1 MAEFTSRLNTDIRA
15 KAIVPV
21 AKDIS
26 GVASAL
32 GQGVANMAN
41 IFQNERKT
49 AAANTKLEQEAEVN
63 AISDAIA
70 GESIALDFAAQSE
83 LDRAIEVSQAA
94 DGGQVD
100 KATAEI
106 NLRSTIQTLTN
117 KNPQHAAE
125 IHKYLSDSGIGG
137 QAFQQVRQAEARQE
151 ALYTA
156 ETQRIAAAQT
166 KGYTLFGPDQTP
178 EEAQANGMAFMAR
191 EQIQAAAL
199 AESNAVTTM
208 IKNNQEVSSARL
220 KASQREFTAAQ
231 GQILAESTMSVLN
244 SPAWDRVVSGAA
256 SIDEVTQIQNE
267 LDTMLFE
274 ARTNAR
280 MAHGEGR
287 WDDGQRDNHL
297 EQISYIETILDDLK
311 SNRLDSV
318 KSATDYLKAMGEYS
332 LHENMGAVM
341 ALRSAGLLSE
351 DWITNVMLD
360 ENGKLASVARVGLD
374 SGVTKLA
381 QDPWFNGTFD
391 APVPEPFV
399 ALSLAELEQPWRLF
413 SEEGSVPR
421 ARVYNT
427 AKQYT
432 RAFQSMPTFSITPQR
447 AANFLTTSMQETFH
461 NSMSE
466 PQDMSAVLG
475 TVRHALTGARRA
487 GPGWMGPGVSAN
499 DTWESRLV
507 GVFSRKG
514 SMASPEAG
522 LSFDEA
528 TQKFVWDAGQTT
540 AMMSAA
546 GAVSIPGSRPT
557 VQQQKAMDT
566 FNRALD
572 FYSPMLVEQGLATD
586 LNHARGLLTGS
597 ESAPPLDIVGPQD
610 QPQESLTALA
620 PMVQQSVLLQGEGT
634 PEHEELVQLQS
645 RLDVVEGLGD
655 YNKLWNNSELD
666 PDSVMHGVVASE
678 MTLAE
683 LDQLEEAYG
692 AEVQETNPEGDFA
705 TPMGRY
711 QIVGTTRRELAE
723 QMGLP
728 PTTKFDPMIQDL
740 MFERLVARR
749 RRQAMNSDL
758 TFEQAL
764 QQEWPGL
771 KRG

>member
-41 IFQNERKT
+41 IFQNQQKQ
-49 AAANTKLEQEAEVN
+49 AANNSKLKQDAEID

-199 AESNAVTTM
+199 EESNAVTTM
-208 IKNNQEVSSARL
+208 MKNNQEVSDVRL
-220 KASQREFTAAQ
+220 TASQRDFTASQ
-231 GQILAESTMSVLN
+231 GQILAESTMTVLN
-244 SPAWDRVVSGAA
+244 SPAWGRVVSGAA

-280 MAHGEGR
+280 VAYGENR
-287 WDDGQRDNHL
+287 WNESQRDNHL
-297 EQISYIETILDDLK
+297 EQIDQIETILDDLK
-311 SNRLDSV
+311 ANRLESV
-318 KSATDYLKAMGEYS
+318 KSATEYLKATGDYALHDS
-332 LHENMGAVM
+332 LGPLLAF
-341 ALRSAGLLSE
+341 RSAGLLP
-351 DWITNVMLD
+351 DDVVTNALLVD
-360 ENGKLASVARVGLD
+360 GGKLDGILRSLLNMGL
-374 SGVTKLA
+374 GNL
-381 QDPWFNGTFD
+381 QRNPWFNGEPD
-391 APVPEPFV
+391 APIPEAAQGFALRELSFPFGT
-399 ALSLAELEQPWRLF
+399 F
-413 SEEGSVPR
+413 EEGTPPR
-421 ARVYNT
+421 NRVHNT
-427 AKQYT
+427 ARQYT
-432 RAFQSMPTFSITPQR
+432 GTFQSMPTFSITPQR
-447 AANFLTTSMQETFH
+447 AANFLTTSMGETFQGV
-461 NSMSE
+461 MSE

-528 TQKFVWDAGQTT
+528 TQKFVWDSGQTT

-586 LNHARGLLTGS
+586 LNHARALLTGS

-692 AEVQETNPEGDFA
+692 AEVRETNPEGVFA

-749 RRQAMNSDL
+749 RRQAMSSNL
-758 TFEQAL
+758 TFEEAL